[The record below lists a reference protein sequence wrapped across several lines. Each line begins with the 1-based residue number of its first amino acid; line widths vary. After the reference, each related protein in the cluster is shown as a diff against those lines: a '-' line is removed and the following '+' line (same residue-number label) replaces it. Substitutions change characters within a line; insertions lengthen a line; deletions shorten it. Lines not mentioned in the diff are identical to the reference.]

1 MPVVRGARRGQ
12 GAQHPQCSP
21 AIAPRQKCKIMPP
34 AAFPLTRNL
43 EAMTRE
49 VFDLVIIGGGI
60 TGSCIARD
68 AALRG
73 LSVALVEKR
82 DFSHATSSATSKLV
96 HGGLRYLKNLEFGL
110 IRESLRERRIWERI
124 APHLVYPLPFIVPL
138 TRGNNATKALGM
150 GLTLYDLLS
159 YDRRWLD
166 DEDQRLPRHRRLSRE
181 EAAAAEP
188 VLAHDALEGGQLYYD
203 CQMYAPERLGL
214 ACLFDAARAG
224 ALLANHAEV
233 ENFLREGAAI
243 TGVRVKDR
251 INGTSHDIRGTL
263 TINAAGPWADLV
275 MGAAE
280 GGKASHSLIRSKG
293 IHVITRKLVSTHALA
308 LVAPK
313 SHLFV
318 LPWRGCN
325 IIGTTDTVFTGP
337 PDQVRPTEADI
348 AGLIATTNSLLPN
361 AKLTRADVR
370 AAYAGLRP
378 LVDDGS
384 KDSYGASRKSEVFDH
399 EAEEGLKGLISAVG
413 GKWTTSRSLAE
424 KALAVAA
431 RRLGRTLPRTQTAQL
446 PLQGESTGN
455 FKKFAADAA
464 QRHPALAADTIN
476 VLARNHGAQMD
487 AVVSAGGADGA
498 RRLSNEL
505 PDITAQI
512 HFAATHEM
520 AMTLEDALF
529 RRTGIATLGHP
540 GHSVIEAA
548 ASIMARHHGW
558 TAEKTRAEIAAVE
571 ARLHIEDEAV
581 AAQAAAS

>member
-1 MPVVRGARRGQ
+1 
-12 GAQHPQCSP
+12 
-21 AIAPRQKCKIMPP
+21 MPP
-34 AAFPLTRNL
+34 APLSLTRNL
-43 EAMTRE
+43 DAMTRK

-73 LSVALVEKR
+73 LSVALVEKK

-138 TRGNNATKALGM
+138 TRGNAATKMLGM

-166 DEDQRLPRHRRLSRE
+166 DADQRLPRHRRLSRE

-188 VLAHDALEGGQLYYD
+188 VLASDGLEGGQLYYD

-214 ACLFDAARAG
+214 ACLVDAARAG
-224 ALLANHAEV
+224 AQLANYAEV
-233 ENFLREGAAI
+233 QSFLREGNAI
-243 TGVRVKDR
+243 AGVRVKDR
-251 INGTSHDIRGTL
+251 ISGTTHDIRGAL

-280 GGKASHSLIRSKG
+280 GGKASHGLIRSKG
-293 IHVITRKLVSTHALA
+293 IHIITRKLVSTHALA

-325 IIGTTDTVFTGP
+325 IIGTTDTVFTGA

-348 AGLIATTNSLLPN
+348 AGLIDTTNALLPN
-361 AKLTRADVR
+361 AKLTRSDVR

-424 KALAVAA
+424 KALSVAA
-431 RRLGRTLPRTQTAQL
+431 KRLNRALPRPQTAHL

-455 FKKFAADAA
+455 FKSFVAAAA
-464 QRHPALAADTIN
+464 KRHPGLGAETIN
-476 VLARNHGAQMD
+476 VLARNHGVMLDTVA
-487 AVVSAGGADGA
+487 AAGGADGA

-505 PDITAQI
+505 PDIAAQI

-520 AMTLEDALF
+520 AITLEDALF

-540 GHSVIEAA
+540 GAA
-548 ASIMARHHGW
+548 AIETASSIMARHHNW
-558 TAEKTRAEIAAVE
+558 TPEKARSEIAAVE
-571 ARLHIEDEAV
+571 AHLAIDDGAIDDGAIEDGAM
-581 AAQAAAS
+581 AP

>member
-1 MPVVRGARRGQ
+1 
-12 GAQHPQCSP
+12 
-21 AIAPRQKCKIMPP
+21 MPP
-34 AAFPLTRNL
+34 VALPMTRNL
-43 EAMTRE
+43 DAMTRK

-73 LSVALVEKR
+73 LSVALIEKK

-138 TRGNNATKALGM
+138 TRGNTATKMLGM

-166 DEDQRLPRHRRLSRE
+166 DEDQRLPRHRRLSRA

-188 VLAHDALEGGQLYYD
+188 VLDSDALEGGQLYYD

-214 ACLFDAARAG
+214 ACLVDAARAG
-224 ALLANHAEV
+224 AQLANYAEV
-233 ENFLREGAAI
+233 QSFLREGATI
-243 TGVRVKDR
+243 TGVRVTDR
-251 INGTSHDIRGTL
+251 LTGATHDIRGAL

-280 GGKASHSLIRSKG
+280 GGKASHGLIRSKG
-293 IHVITRKLVSTHALA
+293 IHIITRKLVSRHALA

-325 IIGTTDTVFTGP
+325 IIGTTDTVFQGA

-348 AGLIATTNSLLPN
+348 AGLIATTNGLLPN
-361 AKLTRADVR
+361 AKLTRSDVR

-384 KDSYGASRKSEVFDH
+384 MDSYGASRKSEVFDH

-424 KALAVAA
+424 KALSVAA
-431 RRLGRTLPRTQTAQL
+431 KRLARSLPRAQTAHL

-455 FKKFAADAA
+455 FKAFVTAAAK
-464 QRHPALAADTIN
+464 RHPGFDGETLH
-476 VLARNHGAQMD
+476 VLARNHGIMLD
-487 AVVSAGGADGA
+487 AVVAAGGGDGA

-505 PDITAQI
+505 PDIAAQI

-540 GHSVIEAA
+540 GSATIEATA
-548 ASIMARHHGW
+548 AIMARHHNW
-558 TAEKTRAEIAAVE
+558 TPEKTRAEIAIVE
-571 ARLHIEDEAV
+571 ARLAIEDETI
-581 AAQAAAS
+581 AARAAAS